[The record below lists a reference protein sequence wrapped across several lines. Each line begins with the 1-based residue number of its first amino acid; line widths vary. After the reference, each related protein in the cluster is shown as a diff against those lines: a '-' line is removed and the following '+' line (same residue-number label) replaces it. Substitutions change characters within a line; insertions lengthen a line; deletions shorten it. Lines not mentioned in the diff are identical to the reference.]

1 MNTKQSN
8 HKRVTLKQ
16 AMAAILMTGMLFS
29 AQGAQNISAAEA
41 EQINAELAPVA
52 NPEAN
57 AEKVGSV
64 PEDPAAVVGTRF
76 TYQGTLRLGND
87 RAQGPYDFRFKLYDQ
102 ATGGTQLQG
111 TNMANNL
118 PVTDGL
124 FSITLDFGQTPING
138 DDIFLEIQVRDGTS
152 TGSYT
157 ILSPRQRIN
166 ATPYAVRALTGGDAG
181 GSSPWVVNGSVIS
194 YTAGNVAIGTASSSV
209 RLMVKSTAQQ
219 TAVFDTGNNG
229 YISFWEEGQARG
241 YIGSFQTA
249 TGTTDK
255 DFEIGTSIPNS
266 TGKMHIVTQGAP
278 RITVLPSGRVGIG
291 PASPSA
297 RLHVTSSGTD
307 DPLRVSVNSQAKLRV
322 GNDGTTH
329 FGGDIQQGLAQNG
342 ALKAAAFVLRCGDE
356 SISLDTYVWRQ
367 FNTVNNGTITAA
379 TVSGEVG
386 TCDITFPFD
395 LSDRFWLAQPELDT
409 FFPFNDSKK
418 RVAAC
423 TKKGNFNQLRCKVW
437 QTNNGT
443 LRDGSNLIV
452 LVY

>member
-1 MNTKQSN
+1 MSQRKTSKTIPLAGAVLLCLLVSVQSLSQ
-8 HKRVTLKQ
+8 T
-16 AMAAILMTGMLFS
+16 
-29 AQGAQNISAAEA
+29 ISTFEA
-41 EQINAELAPVA
+41 ELINAELAPVA

-57 AEKVGSV
+57 AEKVGSA
-64 PEDPAAVVGTRF
+64 PEDPAAGVGTRF
-76 TYQGTLRLGND
+76 SYQGTLRLGND

-102 ATGGTQLQG
+102 LTGGTQLG
-111 TNMANNL
+111 LNSFHDNL
-118 PVTDGL
+118 LVTDGL
-124 FSITLDFGQTPING
+124 FDAEVDFGSAPITG
-138 DDIFLEIQVRDGTS
+138 DDIFLQIEVRDGAS
-152 TGSYT
+152 TGAFT

-209 RLMVKSTAQQ
+209 RLMVKSAAQQ

-297 RLHVTSSGTD
+297 RLHVLSSGTD

-342 ALKAAAFVLRCGDE
+342 VVKAALTINVCGGAVG
-356 SISLDTYVWRQ
+356 SGTTPVSSQ
-367 FNTVNNGTITAA
+367 MNTVNG
-379 TVSGEVG
+379 G
-386 TCDITFPFD
+386 
-395 LSDRFWLAQPELDT
+395 Q
-409 FFPFNDSKK
+409 
-418 RVAAC
+418 
-423 TKKGNFNQLRCKVW
+423 
-437 QTNNGT
+437 
-443 LRDGSNLIV
+443 V
-452 LVY
+452 LVYPDGVGKCRIKFPFEVNNRYWSVSTWKMFSGSVTAECTPRGGGYPRELLCRRWRTTNDGVDSGPLMVMVF